1 MPAVRLVLEVL
12 LIYTLMKKINSIFI
26 VDDDPITV
34 YGIKKILNSV
44 ATCDGIFEF
53 KNGQMAIDR
62 IKKIIIE
69 KSDLPELIF
78 LDINMPIMDGW
89 EFLDEFIKLPI
100 IKSININI
108 VTSSIDQ
115 YDKDKAENFKSLTH
129 HCIIF
134 NSKPIRRSEIE
145 EITTAIS
152 V

>member
-1 MPAVRLVLEVL
+1 MLQVRLELEAHL
-12 LIYTLMKKINSIFI
+12 TYTLMKKINSIFI

-44 ATCDGIFEF
+44 ATCDTIFEF
-53 KNGQMAIDR
+53 KNGQMALER
-62 IKKIIIE
+62 IKKMMIK
-69 KSDLPELIF
+69 KSELPDLIF

-89 EFLDEFIKLPI
+89 EFLEEFIKLPLT
-100 IKSININI
+100 KSININI

-129 HCIIF
+129 HSIIF

>member
-1 MPAVRLVLEVL
+1 
-12 LIYTLMKKINSIFI
+12 MKKINSIFI

-44 ATCDGIFEF
+44 TSCDTISEF
-53 KNGQMAIDR
+53 KNGQMAIER
-62 IKKIIIE
+62 IKKMLIA
-69 KSDLPELIF
+69 KADLPDLIF

-89 EFLDEFIKLPI
+89 EFLEEFIRLPL

-129 HCIIF
+129 HSIIF
-134 NSKPIRRSEIE
+134 NSKPIRRSEIV
-145 EITTAIS
+145 EITSLIA

>member
-1 MPAVRLVLEVL
+1 
-12 LIYTLMKKINSIFI
+12 MKKINSIFI

-44 ATCDGIFEF
+44 ASCDDIFEF
-53 KNGQMAIDR
+53 KNGQMAIDH
-62 IKKIIIE
+62 IKKLIIK
-69 KSDLPELIF
+69 KSDLPTLIF

-89 EFLDEFIKLPI
+89 EFLEEFIKLPI
-100 IKSININI
+100 GKSININI

-129 HCIIF
+129 HSIIF
-134 NSKPIRRSEIE
+134 NSKPIRRTEIE
-145 EITTAIS
+145 EITTAIA

>member
-1 MPAVRLVLEVL
+1 
-12 LIYTLMKKINSIFI
+12 MKKINSIFI

-44 ATCDGIFEF
+44 ASCDDIFEF

-62 IKKIIIE
+62 IKKLIIE
-69 KSDLPELIF
+69 KSDLPSLIF

-89 EFLDEFIKLPI
+89 EFLEEFIKLPVK
-100 IKSININI
+100 KSININI

-129 HCIIF
+129 HRIIF
-134 NSKPIRRSEIE
+134 NSKPIRRTEIE

>member
-1 MPAVRLVLEVL
+1 MAAL
-12 LIYTLMKKINSIFI
+12 LTYILMKKINSIFI

-44 ATCDGIFEF
+44 ASCDDIFEF
-53 KNGQMAIDR
+53 KNGQMAIDH
-62 IKKIIIE
+62 IKKLIIK
-69 KSDLPELIF
+69 KSDLPTLIF

-89 EFLDEFIKLPI
+89 EFLEEFIKLPI
-100 IKSININI
+100 GKSININI

-129 HCIIF
+129 HSIIF
-134 NSKPIRRSEIE
+134 NSKPIRRTEIE
-145 EITTAIS
+145 EITTAIA